1 MFVFC
6 QTTHNG
12 EHWQS
17 SALTRAH
24 THTHTHTL
32 DISIPFLT
40 EGSCKQA
47 NVIFGEPE
55 MTVES
60 RYVYS
65 MENQWKTVYIVRA
78 GDPPMQIVLGLGLY
92 KDGEERGLL

>member
-65 MENQWKTVYIVRA
+65 MENQWKTVYIVRRRPSDA
-78 GDPPMQIVLGLGLY
+78 DCVRLGLY